1 MHLITPVNNNSSPIE
16 IFFNG
21 FFYYGDRQYKVL
33 SKETKV
39 LQEETSPQGAEKIA
53 LKIALLATG
62 IIPLIALI
70 YRGYVVI
77 KWGVHRNS
85 TIIKLSNAQ
94 KELPQP
100 LKAEDPKTSEPQQD
114 LLQPPRIKAP
124 KTSEPERDLPQ
135 SLETKDPDGVLK
147 KTELTNI
154 ELFQI
159 YMFIKDKLNTWETKC
174 NQGEFTQIHSK
185 ESTKLARTLHVFFS
199 PAAGKNELHIM
210 ILDEELPPPLQ
221 SSWEVKTNAV
231 DVISGQSFH
240 HVRTNHD
247 PKSKHELS
255 ILIRIFQNPNAKK
268 YIAPPPLAIIQENF
282 DPNKQSFTYL
292 TPSREGSLTNRLA
305 LAHKKPLTRE
315 HKIQIMGTLLEALVV
330 LEERGISHRN
340 IHSDNILYW
349 IEQPDNSIRIE
360 LINFENA
367 KDKKDSDVDDI
378 QSTGDVL
385 HTIWAWDGTDNQSD
399 LYYQLIQSMKTNALR
414 RISAEEIREKF
425 LELQK
430 SGLH

>member
-185 ESTKLARTLHVFFS
+185 ELGF
-199 PAAGKNELHIM
+199 
-210 ILDEELPPPLQ
+210 
-221 SSWEVKTNAV
+221 
-231 DVISGQSFH
+231 ISGNI
-240 HVRTNHD
+240 R
-247 PKSKHELS
+247 LS
-255 ILIRIFQNPNAKK
+255 
-268 YIAPPPLAIIQENF
+268 
-282 DPNKQSFTYL
+282 
-292 TPSREGSLTNRLA
+292 
-305 LAHKKPLTRE
+305 TRC
-315 HKIQIMGTLLEALVV
+315 T
-330 LEERGISHRN
+330 
-340 IHSDNILYW
+340 
-349 IEQPDNSIRIE
+349 
-360 LINFENA
+360 
-367 KDKKDSDVDDI
+367 
-378 QSTGDVL
+378 
-385 HTIWAWDGTDNQSD
+385 
-399 LYYQLIQSMKTNALR
+399 
-414 RISAEEIREKF
+414 
-425 LELQK
+425 
-430 SGLH
+430 